1 MKLFGVYIP
10 EQDASWEREGDIF
23 DGIYERHGHCDA
35 DQCTCPDG
43 RRFDEDYTIWE
54 IVSLGPSIEDVG
66 NFLRFLVPTP
76 YLSAVFYYYP
86 SANLAYF

>member
-1 MKLFGVYIP
+1 MNGP
-10 EQDASWEREGDIF
+10 EGDIF

-54 IVSLGPSIEDVG
+54 IVSFAFNDW
-66 NFLRFLVPTP
+66 
-76 YLSAVFYYYP
+76 
-86 SANLAYF
+86 

>member
-1 MKLFGVYIP
+1 MNGP
-10 EQDASWEREGDIF
+10 EGDIF

-54 IVSLGPSIEDVG
+54 IVSLAFNDW
-66 NFLRFLVPTP
+66 
-76 YLSAVFYYYP
+76 
-86 SANLAYF
+86 